1 MIIAWFFQKD
11 QQSNTSFYSLII
23 CSGPIA
29 TYLHVIVGFF
39 TFILPSSSLLAI
51 YFWTFCRSACVLG

>member
-11 QQSNTSFYSLII
+11 QQSKTSFYSLII

-29 TYLHVIVGFF
+29 IFLHVIVGSLYVYSPFLQ
-39 TFILPSSSLLAI
+39 FIGNIFLDIL
-51 YFWTFCRSACVLG
+51 